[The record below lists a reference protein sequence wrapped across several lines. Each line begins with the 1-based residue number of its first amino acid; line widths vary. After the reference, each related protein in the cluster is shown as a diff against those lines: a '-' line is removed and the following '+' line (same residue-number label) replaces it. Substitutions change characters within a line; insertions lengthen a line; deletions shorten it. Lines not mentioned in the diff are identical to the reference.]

1 VLNGGKLDLLDELL
15 GDNFIDHNPAPGLSP
30 GRAGVRPK
38 IEALRSAFPDL
49 RSLLEALIGKG
60 ALVAARSV
68 WRGTHTGAFQG
79 IAATGKEVQVAA
91 TDFYRIEEGRVVEH
105 WDNVDRLGLLRQLGV
120 DP

>member
-1 VLNGGKLDLLDELL
+1 MQGSWTYWTNSSAMASSTTTLL
-15 GDNFIDHNPAPGLSP
+15 PARPPPP

-49 RSLLEALIGKG
+49 RFLLEALIGEG

-91 TDFYRIEEGRVVEH
+91 MDFYRIEEGRVVEH
-105 WDNVDRLGLLRQLGV
+105 WDNVDQLGLLRQLGV